1 MQTEDDFEIYINRC
15 KQFIEVMI
23 NTRQWSGLTKNDVHR
38 WLANFRNLSL
48 KQMYIV
54 YKLLTNVIYYS
65 DNDII
70 YLLKDGVRNRLFNDI
85 ILNNQIN
92 SDFQLDD
99 GQITD
104 IINTEMK
111 CTCFIPLLD
120 TNSPHE
126 SGNYISRLLVQNNI
140 IDKGQSIF
148 LSGLKDAIINLSY
161 KRIVIVDDCVGSG
174 DQLSEFWNDKA
185 TIDGTNTLLK
195 DWTKRENI
203 EVNYLVLVGYKKTI
217 EELSNN
223 LPKINF
229 YCLRELDEDLRVFDG
244 RSYIWE
250 DMDENKFALSLF
262 STIAENSG
270 IALYGY
276 KHLDFAFI
284 MDKTIPDWSLP
295 IFWKNN
301 KNWNNL
307 MMRKNANV

>member
-126 SGNYISRLLVQNNI
+126 SGNYISRLLVQN
-140 IDKGQSIF
+140 
-148 LSGLKDAIINLSY
+148 
-161 KRIVIVDDCVGSG
+161 VVP
-174 DQLSEFWNDKA
+174 
-185 TIDGTNTLLK
+185 TL
-195 DWTKRENI
+195 
-203 EVNYLVLVGYKKTI
+203 
-217 EELSNN
+217 N
-223 LPKINF
+223 LPF
-229 YCLRELDEDLRVFDG
+229 
-244 RSYIWE
+244 
-250 DMDENKFALSLF
+250 
-262 STIAENSG
+262 
-270 IALYGY
+270 
-276 KHLDFAFI
+276 
-284 MDKTIPDWSLP
+284 
-295 IFWKNN
+295 
-301 KNWNNL
+301 
-307 MMRKNANV
+307 